1 MLARPSLDDPMGDVR
16 NGDVA
21 ILVDRVSHAYAQRTQ
36 VVRVLD
42 AISLVIHR
50 GAFVALVGP
59 SGCGK
64 TTLLDILSGL
74 VSFQSGRVMVAGKL
88 PQAGR
93 RDTAR
98 MFARDALL
106 PWLSAYYN
114 VDFAAHT
121 RRHQGGD
128 GREPILAILRDV
140 GLEGFEET
148 YPRQLSQG
156 MRQRVALART
166 FSLQSEHLFLDEP
179 FGALDAQTKL
189 VLQDKLLSLW
199 ERFRSTVVLV
209 THDLAEA
216 VALSDRVVVMS
227 ARPGRIVADVAIDLP
242 RPRSVRALQSRREY
256 HVIYGRLWQELER
269 AAGASNGNAA

>member
-1 MLARPSLDDPMGDVR
+1 
-16 NGDVA
+16 
-21 ILVDRVSHAYAQRTQ
+21 
-36 VVRVLD
+36 
-42 AISLVIHR
+42 
-50 GAFVALVGP
+50 
-59 SGCGK
+59 
-64 TTLLDILSGL
+64 
-74 VSFQSGRVMVAGKL
+74 MVAGKP

-114 VDFAAHT
+114 VNFAART
-121 RRHQGGD
+121 RRHQGED

-189 VLQDKLLSLW
+189 VLQDKLLGLW

-227 ARPGRIVADVAIDLP
+227 ARPGRIVADVTIDLP

-256 HVIYGRLWQELER
+256 HDIYGRLWQELER
-269 AAGASNGNAA
+269 AAGVSNGNAA

>member
-1 MLARPSLDDPMGDVR
+1 M
-16 NGDVA
+16 
-21 ILVDRVSHAYAQRTQ
+21 VDRVSHSYAQPTQ

-42 AISLVIHR
+42 AISLVIRR
-50 GAFVALVGP
+50 GAFVALIGP

-74 VSFQSGRVMVAGKL
+74 LSLQSGRVMVAGK
-88 PQAGR
+88 PPRAGR

-106 PWLSAYYN
+106 PWLSAYRN
-114 VDFAAHT
+114 VDFAART
-121 RRHQGGD
+121 RRLQRD
-128 GREPILAILRDV
+128 DDREPILAILRDV

-189 VLQDKLLSLW
+189 VLQDKLLGLW

-216 VALSDRVVVMS
+216 VALSDRVIVMS
-227 ARPGRIVADVAIDLP
+227 ARPGRIVADVTIDLP

-256 HVIYGRLWQELER
+256 HDIYARLWQELER

>member
-1 MLARPSLDDPMGDVR
+1 MEQVR
-16 NGDVA
+16 NPEAA
-21 ILVDRVSHAYAQRTQ
+21 ILVERVSHVYTQ
-36 VVRVLD
+36 HARSVRVLD
-42 AISLVIHR
+42 GISLAIRR
-50 GAFVALVGP
+50 GEFVSLVGP

-74 VSFQSGRVMVAGKL
+74 VPLQSGRVALAGNP

-106 PWLSAYYN
+106 PWLSAYRN
-114 VDFAAHT
+114 VDFAART
-121 RRHQGGD
+121 RRERGED
-128 GREPILAILRDV
+128 GRGAMLTLLRDV
-140 GLEGFEET
+140 GLEGFEDT

-166 FSLQSEHLFLDEP
+166 FSLQSELLFLDEP

-189 VLQDKLLSLW
+189 VLQDKLLNLW

-242 RPRSVRALQSRREY
+242 RPRSVRALQSLRQY
-256 HVIYGRLWQELER
+256 HDIYARLWQELES
-269 AAGASNGNAA
+269 AAGASNDNAA